1 MRDRERLIV
10 TSVFTVLVFA
20 WLGFLLHV
28 SPRFAGSGIG
38 AVFGISGAV
47 LMLVPLTYVV
57 AKRIPFFKDR
67 ITKYVSLQTW
77 LSVHVYTG
85 ILGALLALIHT
96 GHKYTSPL
104 GTALAATMMLVVVS
118 GFAVRYL
125 VAYVS
130 VDMKDK
136 LALLQTARGDLDSAW
151 GVLETSSAETMK
163 GPPKAPLLVAGLAAM
178 GMSTTSD
185 DPAGRAMTIA
195 EGVADLEYSVRTH
208 ELLKRWFSRALTI
221 HIVLSVTLYA
231 LLAAHITS
239 GIYFGLRWLQ

>member
-10 TSVFTVLVFA
+10 ASVFTVLVFA

-28 SPRFAGSGIG
+28 SPLFAGSGIG

-104 GTALAATMMLVVVS
+104 GIALTSTMMLVVVS

-125 VAYVS
+125 LTYVS

-151 GVLETSSAETMK
+151 GVMETSPAEATK
-163 GPPKAPLLVAGLAAM
+163 DLPKAPVLAAGLASLGLPTA
-178 GMSTTSD
+178 SD
-185 DPAGRAMTIA
+185 NPAGRVMTLA

-208 ELLKRWFSRALTI
+208 ELLKRWFARALTI
-221 HIVLSVTLYA
+221 HIIVSVTLYA

>member
-1 MRDRERLIV
+1 MKNRERLIV
-10 TSVFTVLVFA
+10 TSVFAVLVFG

-28 SPRFAGSGIG
+28 SPRFAGSGLG

-47 LMLVPLTYVV
+47 LMLVPLGYVV
-57 AKRIPFFKDR
+57 AKRIPFVKER

-96 GHKYTSPL
+96 GHKYSSPL
-104 GTALAATMMLVVVS
+104 GIALAAAMMLVVVS

-125 VAYVS
+125 LAYVS
-130 VDMKDK
+130 LDMKDK

-151 GVLETSSAETMK
+151 GVLEKSTAAT
-163 GPPKAPLLVAGLAAM
+163 LDGLA
-178 GMSTTSD
+178 G
-185 DPAGRAMTIA
+185 PRGRVTILA

-208 ELLKRWFSRALTI
+208 ELLKRWFSRALTA
-221 HIVLSVTLYA
+221 HIVLSVSMYA

-239 GIYFGLRWLQ
+239 GIYFGLRWLR